1 MQDRERKLRVF
12 AGSEHPFGDR
22 PLELFVMPPR
32 KVREMRPRARRALIR
47 AEKKAEQQ
55 QQKASDTS
63 KGSKKNKV
71 EVNA

>member
-1 MQDRERKLRVF
+1 MQDRERKLRIF

-22 PLELFVMPPR
+22 PLEPFVMPPR

-47 AEKKAEQQ
+47 AEKKVEQQ

-63 KGSKKNKV
+63 KGSKKNKA